1 MSKAIIKWTQCNCQ
15 KGDILPWAAIC
26 GSYYY
31 IVSNFTSLRM
41 HPSSNY
47 LLLLVSSKSL
57 KCTLPVKGFTILQFL
72 PSLGYFNNLCNQCEN
87 AVKVTSLC
95 LQQVLEE
102 LKKSNFTLLNQNI
115 QFDENG
121 DFKSGSYS
129 IVFWNQT
136 GDAQE
141 IGFYSFYPSVQF
153 FINNTMIKWYTDG
166 DVSCVF

>member
-1 MSKAIIKWTQCNCQ
+1 
-15 KGDILPWAAIC
+15 
-26 GSYYY
+26 
-31 IVSNFTSLRM
+31 M
-41 HPSSNY
+41 HPSSHY

-57 KCTLPVKGFTILQFL
+57 KCTLSVKGFTILQFL
-72 PSLGYFNNLCNQCEN
+72 LSLGYFNSLSNKSEYP
-87 AVKVTSLC
+87 VTVTSLC

-102 LKKSNFTLLNQNI
+102 LQKSNFTLLNQNI

-129 IVFWNQT
+129 VVFWNQT

-141 IGFYSFYPSVQF
+141 IGFYSFYPSLQF

-166 DVSCVF
+166 DVSCVFESFHTVYQHFRQYKVIKSSFFVSFFLSNDTFLHKDTLV